1 MAEHD
6 SDRADREERGGSEDR
21 EPERTAEHREGREH
35 PADRGSGG
43 PGDPVVPLDED
54 AAWAAIVAG
63 YGDEPPDPPGAK
75 PFKSVEDLA
84 LLEAETNDD
93 RPEGDRSGADRPE
106 GDRPAPDQPA
116 SARPLGSSVAFAP
129 GVAGPRDHSLA
140 EPSEDDLGEDDEGHF
155 VPPEPPPL
163 PEGDTTAKFAW
174 LGVLGGPVLIL
185 LAVVLGWDMTWWLTT
200 LGIGGFLGGF
210 ATLVMRMR
218 PGDEDDD
225 DPGRGAVV

>member
-6 SDRADREERGGSEDR
+6 SDRADREERGGPEDR

-93 RPEGDRSGADRPE
+93 RPEGDRSGA
-106 GDRPAPDQPA
+106 
-116 SARPLGSSVAFAP
+116 
-129 GVAGPRDHSLA
+129 AGTAVGRVL
-140 EPSEDDLGEDDEGHF
+140 
-155 VPPEPPPL
+155 PPL
-163 PEGDTTAKFAW
+163 PVLRRPLRFP
-174 LGVLGGPVLIL
+174 VLGPAAL
-185 LAVVLGWDMTWWLTT
+185 LAVRAVGVVLSHLWSSLPCRDR
-200 LGIGGFLGGF
+200 
-210 ATLVMRMR
+210 APAPRR
-218 PGDEDDD
+218 NRARA
-225 DPGRGAVV
+225 GR